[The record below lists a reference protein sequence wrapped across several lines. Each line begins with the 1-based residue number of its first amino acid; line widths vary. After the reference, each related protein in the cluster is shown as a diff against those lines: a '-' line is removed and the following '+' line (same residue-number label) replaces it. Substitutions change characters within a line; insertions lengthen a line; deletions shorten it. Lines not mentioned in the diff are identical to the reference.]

1 MQAAYLKWHIS
12 GHLREKVVG
21 ICETEE
27 FAKGTSDKS
36 NLILIKMQEWLYWAI
51 AEL

>member
-1 MQAAYLKWHIS
+1 MQAAYLKLHIS

-27 FAKGTSDKS
+27 LQREKVISIS
-36 NLILIKMQEWLYWAI
+36 
-51 AEL
+51 